1 MCVCCCDVGD
11 ASTLQVVTTI
21 ANLGGIDQFVNPSNI
36 TMISVRA
43 LRGEIVAERSSCAL
57 LWTQVNGH
65 NMTLTQASYLI
76 TAMDFTNCIVFMLF
90 ICALQASCKRH
101 VRFLCLSLYLSCVA
115 FLSLSLL
122 NSLVGGRGWYGYAPR
137 DIALTAAA
145 APARVLRES
154 NQLCRGGG

>member
-1 MCVCCCDVGD
+1 MCVCVCVCVVTWGHGSYDD

-115 FLSLSLL
+115 FLSLSVKFACGW
-122 NSLVGGRGWYGYAPR
+122 SWLVR
-137 DIALTAAA
+137 LCAARYRIDSRCGA
-145 APARVLRES
+145 CQGS
-154 NQLCRGGG
+154 S